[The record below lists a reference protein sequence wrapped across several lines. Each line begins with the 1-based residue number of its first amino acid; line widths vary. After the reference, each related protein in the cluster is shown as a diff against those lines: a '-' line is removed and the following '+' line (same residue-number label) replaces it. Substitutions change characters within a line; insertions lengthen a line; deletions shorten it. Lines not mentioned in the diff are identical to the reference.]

1 MICNNNFIKILVLKL
16 LKQTTIEMLQ
26 KKTVIFERLTFKS
39 YLIEFLF
46 TKLA

>member
-26 KKTVIFERLTFKS
+26 KKKTVIFER
-39 YLIEFLF
+39 
-46 TKLA
+46 

>member
-1 MICNNNFIKILVLKL
+1 MICNNNFIIILVLKF

-26 KKTVIFERLTFKS
+26 KKTVIFEMLTFKS